1 MQADGNDATDYEIHV
16 EGHLD
21 ARWAAWFDGMHLTNQ
36 SDGTTLIEGPVVDQA
51 ALHGVL
57 RRLADLGVP
66 LLSVRRVPACPP
78 AAEAPTHTTPSHPT
92 PSAGSEPEGNLHGN
106 RN

>member
-1 MQADGNDATDYEIHV
+1 MQADGHHADYEIHV

-21 ARWAAWFDGMHLTNQ
+21 DRWAAWFDGMRLTNQ

-57 RRLADLGVP
+57 ARLADLGVP
-66 LLSVRRVPACPP
+66 LLSVRRLPARPSASPTTSNPP
-78 AAEAPTHTTPSHPT
+78 TSPSPT
-92 PSAGSEPEGNLHGN
+92 AGSEPEGNHHGN

>member
-1 MQADGNDATDYEIHV
+1 MPTDGNEPTAYEIHV

-21 ARWAAWFDGMHLTNQ
+21 DRWAAWFDGMRLTNQ
-36 SDGTTLIEGPVVDQA
+36 SDGTTVIGGPVVDQA

-66 LLSVRRVPACPP
+66 LLAVRRLPVPPP
-78 AAEAPTHTTPSHPT
+78 ASPDPSPRSTTV
-92 PSAGSEPEGNLHGN
+92 GSDPEGNHDDH

>member
-1 MQADGNDATDYEIHV
+1 MQADGHHADDYEITV
-16 EGHLD
+16 EGHLG

-36 SDGTTLIEGPVVDQA
+36 SNGTTRIGGPVVDQA

-66 LLSVRRVPACPP
+66 LLSVRRVPARPSATP
-78 AAEAPTHTTPSHPT
+78 NPSPSTPS
-92 PSAGSEPEGNLHGN
+92 SGSDPEGNHHDD